1 MKLTSIQKLH
11 ELHKKYSKGI
21 GQAKKMVAV
30 CVGTGCRASKGLKV
44 LSAFRAELGDD
55 TDVIL
60 KETGCHGLCEKGP
73 LVVIR
78 PDNIFYQSVKPENVS
93 DIVEKT
99 IRGGEIIHDLLYQ
112 IPNSDKKIIKEDDV
126 PFYKGQTRLVFKYN
140 GHIDPKSIED
150 YIGVGGYLALAKVL
164 AEMSSEDVIEEIE
177 KSELRG
183 RGGGGFL
190 AGKKW
195 RTCRHAFGHRKFV
208 ICNADEG
215 DPGAYMDRSVL
226 EGNPHSVI
234 EGMIIGAYAVGSQ
247 EGYVYVLAEYPLAI
261 ENLAIALDNASLLGL
276 LGKNILG
283 TEHSFDIK
291 INKGGGAFVCGES
304 TALMQSI
311 EGKVGEP
318 RIKYIHTVES
328 GLYEMPTTLNNVETW
343 ANIPIIINHGFK
355 WYTKIGTKSSKGTK
369 LFSLV
374 GKVVNTGIVEVPM
387 GISLKELIYDIGGGI
402 PNGKKFKA
410 IQTGGPSGGCIPNDR
425 LDIKL
430 DMPVDFDELF
440 KVGSMMGS
448 GGMIVMDEDTCMVDV
463 ARYFLTFSQGESCGK
478 CTPCR
483 EGTWHM
489 LNILTDITKGKGK
502 AGDIELLETMSEYI
516 AQTSL
521 CALGG
526 TAPNPV
532 LTTIKY
538 FREEYEAHI
547 RDKKCPAKQCKA
559 LIRYSILEDKCT
571 GCTVCAKNCPAEA
584 IQGIKK
590 KVHIIDPEKCIKCG
604 VCVSGCKFNAVR
616 VES

>member
-11 ELHKKYSKGI
+11 ELHKKLSKGFA
-21 GQAKKMVAV
+21 QEKTTVAV
-30 CVGTGCRASKGLKV
+30 CTGTGCRANRAMEV
-44 LSAFRAELGDD
+44 LAAFKRELGEDN
-55 TDVIL
+55 VSIL

-78 PDNIFYQSVKPENVS
+78 PENIFYQNVQPEAVH

-99 IRGGEIIHDLLYQ
+99 IRGGEILHDLLYQ
-112 IPNSDKKIIKEDDV
+112 IPGTDKKVVREDEV

-164 AEMSSEDVIEEIE
+164 AEMSPEDVIEEVE
-177 KSELRG
+177 RSKLRG
-183 RGGGGFL
+183 RGGGGFP

-195 RTCRHAFGHRKFV
+195 RSCRHAFGHRKFV

-234 EGMIIGAYAVGSQ
+234 EGMIIGAYAVGSH
-247 EGYVYVLAEYPLAI
+247 EGYVYVRAEYPLAVKH
-261 ENLAIALDNASLLGL
+261 LWIALDNARSLGL

-283 TEHSFDIK
+283 TDHSFDIK

-343 ANIPIIINHGFK
+343 ANVPIVINHGAE
-355 WYTKIGTKSSKGTK
+355 WYNTIGTAGSKGTK

-374 GKVVNTGIVEVPM
+374 GKVVNTGLVEVPM
-387 GISLKELIYDIGGGI
+387 GISLKELIFDIGGGI

-410 IQTGGPSGGCIPNDR
+410 IQTGGPSGGCIPNEK
-425 LDIKL
+425 LDIRL

-463 ARYFLTFSQGESCGK
+463 ARYFLSFSQSESCGK

-483 EGTWHM
+483 EGTRHM
-489 LNILTDITKGKGK
+489 LNILTDITKGKGEE
-502 AGDIELLETMSEYI
+502 GDIELLETMSRSI
-516 AQTSL
+516 ANTSL

-538 FREEYEAHI
+538 FREEYEVHI

-559 LIRYSILEDKCT
+559 LIRYSILGDKCT
-571 GCTVCAKNCPAEA
+571 GCTVCAKKCPAGA
-584 IQGIKK
+584 IRGERK
-590 KVHIIDPEKCIKCG
+590 KVHVIDPEKCIKCG
-604 VCVSGCKFNAVR
+604 ICESGCKFGAVR